1 MEPADEKIAVARLS
15 VYSNAFLVALKL
27 AVGLWMSS
35 IGVISEALHSGIDL
49 VAAAIARYSVKK
61 SAEPADEE
69 HMYGHG
75 KYENLSGMIEGA
87 LIFTAAAGIIY
98 EAITRI
104 LDKKAVEFLGA
115 GMVVMAI
122 SAGLNY
128 YVARRLW
135 AVAEKTESLALEA
148 DAYHHETDVWTSL
161 GVLAALA
168 LIYITGEKMIDPVI
182 GLVVAAF
189 IIYAAYDIT
198 RRSTEGLLDISLPD
212 HEIKAI
218 EKVMNAHSK
227 DFVNFHRLRAR
238 RTGSERQID
247 LHVTVPRLLSV
258 KEGHDLASHLEY
270 EIRKELPGSVII
282 IHIEPCKEDCEKCKL
297 YNADKTVFT
306 GRSKE

>member
-1 MEPADEKIAVARLS
+1 MEPADEKIAAARLS
-15 VYSNAFLVALKL
+15 VYSNGFLVALKL
-27 AVGLWMSS
+27 AVGLGMSS
-35 IGVISEALHSGIDL
+35 IGVISEGLHSGIDL

-61 SAEPADEE
+61 SSEPADDD

-75 KYENLSGMIEGA
+75 KFENLSGMIEGT
-87 LIFTAAAGIIY
+87 LIFAAAAGIIY
-98 EAITRI
+98 EAFTR
-104 LDKKAVEFLGA
+104 LVDKKAVEFLEA

-161 GVLAALA
+161 GVFAALA
-168 LIYITGEKMIDPVI
+168 LISITKEEMIDPVI

-218 EKVMNAHSK
+218 EKIMNAHSK

-247 LHVTVPRLLSV
+247 LHVTVPKLLSV

-306 GRSKE
+306 GKSKE